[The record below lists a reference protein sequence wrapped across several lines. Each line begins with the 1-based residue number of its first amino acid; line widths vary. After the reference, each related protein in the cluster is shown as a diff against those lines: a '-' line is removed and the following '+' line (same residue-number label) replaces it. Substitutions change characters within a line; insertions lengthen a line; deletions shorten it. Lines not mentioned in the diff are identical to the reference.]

1 MAYLL
6 SGLAA
11 LVVALLIARGFTTAN
26 PAAIA
31 RQMRFLGGVLIMA
44 IAAVLALRGR
54 IDFAL
59 LLGFAGWGMLMGR
72 GVLPWGTGGWGGG
85 SGAGANQGSRV
96 ATDHLE
102 MELDHASGAIR
113 GTILKGRFAGQDIET
128 LSPAELVLVWQDY
141 SFADPSSAQI
151 LEAYLDR
158 RHPTWRDDLER
169 QAEGGDGEDENRN
182 DKRGQRSSAPSS
194 GSMTRAEALEIL
206 GLQDGASDDAIRSSH
221 RELMKKL
228 HPDRG
233 GSNYLASKI
242 NQAKALLVG
251 D

>member
-11 LVVALLIARGFTTAN
+11 LVMALLIARGFTSAN
-26 PAAIA
+26 PATIA
-31 RQMRFLGGVLIMA
+31 RQLRFLGGVLLMA

-54 IDFAL
+54 LDFAL
-59 LLGFAGWGMLMGR
+59 LLGVAGWGLLMGR
-72 GVLPWGTGGWGGG
+72 GVLPWGSGGWGGG
-85 SGAGANQGSRV
+85 GPSSNQGSRV
-96 ATDHLE
+96 ATEHLE

-113 GTILKGRFAGQDIET
+113 GKVLKGRFAGQDIET
-128 LSPAELVLVWQDY
+128 LSPAELVLLWQDY
-141 SFADPSSAQI
+141 AFADPNSAQI

-169 QAEGGDGEDENRN
+169 QTEGDEFPRGE
-182 DKRGQRSSAPSS
+182 QRSSPRS
-194 GSMTRAEALEIL
+194 GAMTRAEAFEIL
-206 GLQDGASDDAIRSSH
+206 GLEEGASEDAIRAAH
-221 RELMKKL
+221 RDLMKKL

-242 NQAKALLVG
+242 NEAKALLVG

>member
-6 SGLAA
+6 SGLVA
-11 LVVALLIARGFTTAN
+11 LVIALLIARGFTTAN
-26 PAAIA
+26 PATMA
-31 RQMRFLGGVLIMA
+31 RQLRFLGGVLLMA
-44 IAAVLALRGR
+44 VAAVLALRGR

-59 LLGFAGWGMLMGR
+59 LLGFAGWGLLMGR
-72 GVLPWGTGGWGGG
+72 GVLPWGSGGWGG
-85 SGAGANQGSRV
+85 SAPSPNQGSRV

-102 MELDHASGAIR
+102 MELDHTSGAIR
-113 GTILKGRFAGQDIET
+113 GTILKGRFAGQAIET
-128 LSPAELVLVWQDY
+128 LSPAELVLIWQDY
-141 SFADPSSAQI
+141 SFADPGSAQI

-169 QAEGGDGEDENRN
+169 QAEREDTPRGEQRN
-182 DKRGQRSSAPSS
+182 PRA
-194 GSMTRAEALEIL
+194 GSMTRAEAFEIL
-206 GLQDGASDDAIRSSH
+206 GLQEGASDDAVRSAH

-242 NQAKALLVG
+242 NAAKALLVG

>member
-11 LVVALLIARGFTTAN
+11 LVIVLLIARGFTSAN
-26 PAAIA
+26 PSAMA
-31 RQMRFLGGVLIMA
+31 RQLRFLGGVILMA
-44 IAAVLALRGR
+44 IAVAFALRGR
-54 IDFAL
+54 IDLAIL
-59 LLGFAGWGMLMGR
+59 IGFGGWGLLMGR

-85 SGAGANQGSRV
+85 RGSGGNQGSRV
-96 ATDHLE
+96 ATDHLD
-102 MELDHASGAIR
+102 MELDLASGAIR

-128 LSPAELVLVWQDY
+128 LSPAELVLIWQDY

-169 QAEGGDGEDENRN
+169 QAEGDDGEDSFRSQQ
-182 DKRGQRSSAPSS
+182 RGPRSGASRS

-206 GLQDGASDDAIRSSH
+206 GLQEGASDDDVRSAH

-233 GSNYLASKI
+233 GSNYLAAQI
-242 NQAKALLVG
+242 NEAKAILVG

>member
-6 SGLAA
+6 SGLVA
-11 LVVALLIARGFTTAN
+11 LVIALLIARGFTSAN
-26 PAAIA
+26 PSAMA
-31 RQMRFLGGVLIMA
+31 RQLRLLGGVILMA
-44 IAAVLALRGR
+44 VAAVLAVRGR
-54 IDFAL
+54 MDFAIL
-59 LLGFAGWGMLMGR
+59 IGFAGWGLLMGR
-72 GVLPWGTGGWGGG
+72 GVLPWGTGGWGSGTG
-85 SGAGANQGSRV
+85 SGGNQGSRV
-96 ATDHLE
+96 ATDHLD

-113 GTILKGRFAGQDIET
+113 GTILKGRFAGQEIET
-128 LSPAELVLVWQDY
+128 LSPAELVLIWQDY

-169 QAEGGDGEDENRN
+169 QAEGDAGEDTFRSEQ
-182 DKRGQRSSAPSS
+182 RGPRSGAPRS
-194 GSMTRAEALEIL
+194 GVMTRAEAFEIL
-206 GLQDGASDDAIRSSH
+206 GLQDGASDDAVRSAH
-221 RELMKKL
+221 RDLMKKL

-242 NQAKALLVG
+242 NEAKAVLVG

>member
-11 LVVALLIARGFTTAN
+11 LVIALLIARGFTSAN
-26 PAAIA
+26 PATMA
-31 RQMRFLGGVLIMA
+31 RQLRFLGGVLLMA

-54 IDFAL
+54 MDFAL
-59 LLGFAGWGMLMGR
+59 LLGFAGWGLLMGR
-72 GVLPWGTGGWGGG
+72 GVLPWGSGGWGG
-85 SGAGANQGSRV
+85 SAPSPNQGSRV

-113 GTILKGRFAGQDIET
+113 GTILKGRFAGQEIET
-128 LSPAELVLVWQDY
+128 LSPADLVLLWQDY
-141 SFADPSSAQI
+141 SFADPNSAQI

-169 QAEGGDGEDENRN
+169 HSGDNDAPRGGA
-182 DKRGQRSSAPSS
+182 RGPQSSA
-194 GSMTRAEALEIL
+194 MTRAEAFEIL
-206 GLQDGASDDAIRSSH
+206 GLEEGASDDAVRAAH
-221 RELMKKL
+221 RDLMKKL

-242 NQAKALLVG
+242 NAAKALLVG

>member
-11 LVVALLIARGFTTAN
+11 LVIGLLIARGFASAN
-26 PAAIA
+26 PSAMA
-31 RQMRFLGGVLIMA
+31 RQLRFLGGVLLMA
-44 IAAVLALRGR
+44 IAAILALRGR
-54 IDFAL
+54 IDLAL
-59 LLGFAGWGMLMGR
+59 LIGFGGWGLLMGR

-85 SGAGANQGSRV
+85 GTASPGQGSRI

-102 MELDHASGAIR
+102 MELDHATGAIR
-113 GTILKGRFAGQDIET
+113 GTVLRGRFAGRDIET
-128 LSPAELVLVWQDY
+128 LSPAELATLWQDY
-141 SFADPSSAQI
+141 SFADPSSAQV

-158 RHPTWRDDLER
+158 RHPTWRDDLAR
-169 QAEGGDGEDENRN
+169 HNGDAGEDH
-182 DKRGQRSSAPSS
+182 GTGAPHPPRSPRMS
-194 GSMTRAEALEIL
+194 RDEALEIL
-206 GLQDGASDDAIRSSH
+206 GLTESASDDDIRAAH
-221 RELMKKL
+221 RELMKKM

-242 NQAKALLVG
+242 NEAKAVLVG

>member
-6 SGLAA
+6 SGLTA
-11 LVVALLIARGFTTAN
+11 LVIALLIARGFTSAN
-26 PAAIA
+26 PATIA
-31 RQMRFLGGVLIMA
+31 RQIRFLGGVLLVA

-54 IDFAL
+54 IDLAL
-59 LLGFAGWGMLMGR
+59 LIGFAGWGLLMGR
-72 GVLPWGTGGWGGG
+72 GVLPWGSGGWGGG
-85 SGAGANQGSRV
+85 PSPNQGSRV

-128 LSPAELVLVWQDY
+128 LSPADLVLIWQDY

-169 QAEGGDGEDENRN
+169 QAEGEDGEDTDRS
-182 DKRGQRSSAPSS
+182 DQRGSRRSSAPRSS
-194 GSMTRAEALEIL
+194 SMTRAEAFEIL
-206 GLQDGASDDAIRSSH
+206 GLQDGASDDDIRSSH

-233 GSNYLASKI
+233 GSNYLAAKI
-242 NQAKALLVG
+242 NEAKALLVG